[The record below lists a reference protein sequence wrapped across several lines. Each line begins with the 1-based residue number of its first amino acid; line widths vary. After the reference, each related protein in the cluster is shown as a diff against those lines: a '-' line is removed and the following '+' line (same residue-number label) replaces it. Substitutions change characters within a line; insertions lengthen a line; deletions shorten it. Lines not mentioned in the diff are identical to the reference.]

1 MQNKYYALIYCIE
14 FLTIEGRHSN
24 WQSCFSSLGLPE
36 KPILDCYNNGTGA
49 KVAPNTFE
57 LSDFPILTFLL

>member
-49 KVAPNTFE
+49 KVAPNTF
-57 LSDFPILTFLL
+57 